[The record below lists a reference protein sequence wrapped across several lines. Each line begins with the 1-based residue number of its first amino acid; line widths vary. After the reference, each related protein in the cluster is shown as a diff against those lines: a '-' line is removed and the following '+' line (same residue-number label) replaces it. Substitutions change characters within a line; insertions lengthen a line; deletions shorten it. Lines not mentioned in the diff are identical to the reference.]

1 VTSSL
6 ADRLMA
12 DLRDAMRARD
22 LVTRETIRMA
32 RSAIHNGEI
41 ELHREATDQ
50 EILAILLKE
59 VKQRKESIVL
69 FSQGHR
75 EDLVAAEEAEIQVL
89 ERYLPRQL
97 SRDEIVV
104 AVQAIADELGLNSPA
119 QMGPLMREAMARL
132 KGEADG
138 KVVSEVAREILS

>member
-1 VTSSL
+1 MSL

-22 LVTRETIRMA
+22 VVARETIRMA
-32 RSAIHNGEI
+32 RTAMQYAAI
-41 ELHREATDQ
+41 ELQREPTDQ
-50 EILAILLKE
+50 EALDILLRE
-59 VKQRKESIVL
+59 VKRRRESIEL
-69 FSQGHR
+69 FKQGKR

-89 ERYLPRQL
+89 ERYLPKQL
-97 SRDEIVV
+97 TRDEIVA
-104 AVQAIADELGLNSPA
+104 AVQEIANELGITSLA

-138 KVVSEVAREILS
+138 KIVSEVARELLS